1 MTHLQRIACWILA
14 LVAWYPPGVCSADDA
29 VFAEVVRPVFQQSCV
44 KCHGRDGKVKGKV
57 DLLEIGGTADL
68 VSDLERLETIIEV
81 LDEHEMPPEK
91 EPELKPGVREQLVL
105 ELRKM
110 LHAGATA
117 EKGYAPTP
125 IRRMNR
131 FQYNN
136 AVVDLLK
143 LKVVVFP
150 LPEKMMRDRSGYF
163 RPETGKMPGQL
174 VVSSRQLGK
183 SALIEPRLAGVGPF
197 PQDLRAEH
205 GFDNR
210 GDHLTLSPMLMEAF
224 FKLSRRIVQSSNFD
238 KRTVGIWQEFFVP
251 PAEKEKIESEVR
263 ERLRVFLGRAF
274 RQPVEKGL
282 LESYVGYVMGQ
293 LKSGKEFPGAMKEAV
308 SAVLASPQFLYLYDK
323 PSEGNEAE
331 LLNGY
336 ELASRLSFFLWGSI
350 PDDKLLELAGSGKLV
365 EPEVLVEQVRRML
378 LDRKLK
384 RFCDS
389 FPAQWLQLE
398 RIISS
403 LPDETIYRDFYYA
416 PPNYRT
422 SMDMMMEPLLL
433 FETVLIE
440 NRSILEFI
448 DSDYAYRTPRL
459 RKWYGE
465 PTKERLGGPVTLNFK
480 RQPVSDKRHGGVI
493 TNAAVMTMTSGPD
506 ETKPITR
513 GAWIAGVI
521 FNDPPEPPPADVP
534 PLEPQEE
541 GAENLTIRERF
552 AAHRER
558 ADCAGCHAKLDP
570 LGFAFENFD
579 PVGRWREKYENG
591 RQVDASGTL
600 FRRHRFSNVVEFKQA
615 ILEEKDRFTRA
626 FAEHLLS
633 FALGREIT
641 PADSPA
647 LDELVAQT
655 ISDDYRIRTLIEGVV
670 QSAPFVSR
678 SSGISRKTSSS
689 GESKPAI
696 TEKQ

>member
-1 MTHLQRIACWILA
+1 MMNRQRTACWIVA
-14 LVAWYPPGVCSADDA
+14 LVAWHPTGIRAADGG

-44 KCHGRDGKVKGKV
+44 KCHGEDGKVKGGF
-57 DLLEIGGTADL
+57 DLRTIEGGSDL
-68 VSDLERLETIIEV
+68 VSDLERLEMIIDV
-81 LDEHEMPPEK
+81 LDANEMPPEK
-91 EPELKPGVREQLVL
+91 EPEIDLGVREQLIL
-105 ELRKM
+105 ELRKL
-110 LHAGATA
+110 LHAGARA

-136 AVVDLLK
+136 AVVDLLQ

-163 RPETGKMPGQL
+163 RPESGKMPDKL

-238 KRTVGIWQEFFVP
+238 KRTVGIWQDFFVP
-251 PAEKEKIESEVR
+251 PDEKKGLESELR
-263 ERLRVFLGRAF
+263 QRLQVFLGRAF
-274 RQPVEKGL
+274 RRPVEKDL
-282 LESYVGYVMGQ
+282 LESYVGHVLGQ
-293 LKSGKEFPGAMKEAV
+293 LESGKEFSGVMKEAV

-323 PSEGNEAE
+323 PSGSGETE
-331 LLNGY
+331 LLDGY

-350 PDDKLLELAGSGKLV
+350 PDDELLELARSGKLV
-365 EPEVLVEQVRRML
+365 DPEVLIGEVRRML

-433 FETVLIE
+433 FETVLVE

-448 DSDYAYRTPRL
+448 DSDYTYRTPRL

-465 PTKERLGGPVTLNFK
+465 PTKERLGGPITLNFK
-480 RQPVSDKRHGGVI
+480 RQPVSDKRQGGVI
-493 TNAAVMTMTSGPD
+493 TNAAVMTMTSGPE

-534 PLEPQEE
+534 ALEERDN
-541 GAENLTIRERF
+541 AEDLTVRERF

-558 ADCAGCHAKLDP
+558 ADCAGCHAQLDP

-579 PVGRWREKYENG
+579 PVGRWREKYQNE
-591 RQVDASGTL
+591 REIDASGTL
-600 FRRHRFSNVVEFKQA
+600 FRKHRFSNVVEFKQA
-615 ILEEKDRFTRA
+615 LLKEKDRFIRG

-641 PADSPA
+641 PADSPS
-647 LDELVAQT
+647 LDELVART
-655 ISDDYRIRTLIEGVV
+655 IADDYRIRTLIEGVV

-678 SSGISRKTSSS
+678 SKEISRKTSSS
-689 GESKPAI
+689 LESKPAI
-696 TEKQ
+696 VDKQ

>member
-1 MTHLQRIACWILA
+1 MMNRQRTAWWIVA
-14 LVAWYPPGVCSADDA
+14 LVAWHPTGIRAADGG

-44 KCHGRDGKVKGKV
+44 KCHGEDGKVKGGF
-57 DLLEIGGTADL
+57 DLRTIEGGSDL
-68 VSDLERLETIIEV
+68 VSDLERLEMIIDV
-81 LDEHEMPPEK
+81 LDANEMPPEK
-91 EPELKPGVREQLVL
+91 EPEIDPGVREQLIL
-105 ELRKM
+105 ELRKL
-110 LHAGATA
+110 LHAGARA

-136 AVVDLLK
+136 AVVDLLQ

-163 RPETGKMPGQL
+163 RPESGKMPDKL

-238 KRTVGIWQEFFVP
+238 KRTVGIWQDFFVP
-251 PAEKEKIESEVR
+251 PDEKKGLESELR
-263 ERLRVFLGRAF
+263 QRLQVFLGRAF
-274 RQPVEKGL
+274 RRPVEKDL
-282 LESYVGYVMGQ
+282 LESYVGHVLGQ
-293 LKSGKEFPGAMKEAV
+293 LESGKEFSGVMKEAV

-323 PSEGNEAE
+323 PSGSGETE
-331 LLNGY
+331 LLDGY

-350 PDDKLLELAGSGKLV
+350 PDDELLELARSGKLV
-365 EPEVLVEQVRRML
+365 DPEVLIGEVRRML

-433 FETVLIE
+433 FETVLVE

-448 DSDYAYRTPRL
+448 DSDYTYRTPRL

-465 PTKERLGGPVTLNFK
+465 PTKERLGGPITLNFK
-480 RQPVSDKRHGGVI
+480 RQPVSDKRQGGVI
-493 TNAAVMTMTSGPD
+493 TNAAVMTMTSGPE

-534 PLEPQEE
+534 ALEERDN
-541 GAENLTIRERF
+541 AEDLTVRERF

-558 ADCAGCHAKLDP
+558 ADCAGCHAQLDP

-579 PVGRWREKYENG
+579 PVGRWREKYQNE
-591 RQVDASGTL
+591 REIDASGTL
-600 FRRHRFSNVVEFKQA
+600 FRKHRFSNVVEFKQA
-615 ILEEKDRFTRA
+615 LLKEKDRFIRG

-641 PADSPA
+641 PADSPS
-647 LDELVAQT
+647 LDELVART
-655 ISDDYRIRTLIEGVV
+655 IADDYRIRTLIEGVV

-678 SSGISRKTSSS
+678 SKEISRKTSSS
-689 GESKPAI
+689 LESKPAI
-696 TEKQ
+696 VDKQ

>member
-1 MTHLQRIACWILA
+1 MMNRQRTACWIVA
-14 LVAWYPPGVCSADDA
+14 LVAWHPTGIRAADGG
-29 VFAEVVRPVFQQSCV
+29 VFAGVVRPVFQQSCV
-44 KCHGRDGKVKGKV
+44 KCHGEDGKVKGGF
-57 DLLEIGGTADL
+57 DLRTIEGGSDL
-68 VSDLERLETIIEV
+68 VSDLERLEMIIDV
-81 LDEHEMPPEK
+81 LDANEMPPEK
-91 EPELKPGVREQLVL
+91 EPEIDPGMREQLIL
-105 ELRKM
+105 ELRKL
-110 LHAGATA
+110 LHAGARA

-136 AVVDLLK
+136 AVVDLLQ

-163 RPETGKMPGQL
+163 RPESGKMPDKL

-238 KRTVGIWQEFFVP
+238 KRTVGIWQDFFVP
-251 PAEKEKIESEVR
+251 PDEKKGLESELR
-263 ERLRVFLGRAF
+263 QRLQVFLGRAF
-274 RQPVEKGL
+274 RRPVEKDL
-282 LESYVGYVMGQ
+282 LESYVGHVLGQ
-293 LKSGKEFPGAMKEAV
+293 LKSGKEFSGVMKEAV

-323 PSEGNEAE
+323 PSGSGETE
-331 LLNGY
+331 LLDGY

-350 PDDKLLELAGSGKLV
+350 PDDELLELARSGKLV
-365 EPEVLVEQVRRML
+365 DPEVLIGEVRRML

-433 FETVLIE
+433 FETVLVE

-448 DSDYAYRTPRL
+448 DSDYTYRTPRL

-465 PTKERLGGPVTLNFK
+465 PTKERLGGPITLNFK
-480 RQPVSDKRHGGVI
+480 RQPVSDKRQGGVI
-493 TNAAVMTMTSGPD
+493 TNAAVMTMTSGPE

-534 PLEPQEE
+534 ALEERDN
-541 GAENLTIRERF
+541 AEDLTVRERF

-558 ADCAGCHAKLDP
+558 ADCAGCHAQLDP

-579 PVGRWREKYENG
+579 PVGRWREKYQNE
-591 RQVDASGTL
+591 REIDASGTL
-600 FRRHRFSNVVEFKQA
+600 FRKHRFSNVVEFKQA
-615 ILEEKDRFTRA
+615 LLKEKDRFIRG

-641 PADSPA
+641 PADSPS
-647 LDELVAQT
+647 LDELVART
-655 ISDDYRIRTLIEGVV
+655 IADDYRIRTLIEGVV

-678 SSGISRKTSSS
+678 SKEISRKTSSS
-689 GESKPAI
+689 LESKPAI
-696 TEKQ
+696 VDKQ